1 MNIYCH
7 RIELPTDYQNE
18 VTSVIC
24 RKIRP
29 GHEKDYNDLIRR
41 YLTLERKATGYL
53 GTTIIIPGGS
63 KSPLRYIIRRFA
75 DKAAMEKW
83 DNSEESLRLLKEA
96 NDYSTRYYD
105 TSTGLET
112 WFTLP
117 DLKTL
122 SQSPPPR
129 WKMAIVIFFAA
140 YAISS
145 VSRSILNPF
154 IGQWPILGNAVIY
167 TAILVTLYLLILH
180 SLLRIVCA
188 EIGYILEMYSLQR
201 EYTMNY
207 ENAKLKCV
215 CLIQTLWPH
224 LPQQHL

>member
-1 MNIYCH
+1 LLSDDCIHHVLTSSELLSIKTGLDVYVV
-7 RIELPTDYQNE
+7 IELPTNYQNE
-18 VTSVIC
+18 VTTVIC

-29 GHEKDYNDLIRR
+29 GHEKDYNDWVRR
-41 YLTLERKATGYL
+41 YLTLERKAAGYL

-75 DKAAMEKW
+75 DKAAMERW

-96 NDYSTRYYD
+96 NNYSTRHYD

-145 VSRSILNPF
+145 VSRYILNPF
-154 IGQWPILGNAVIY
+154 IAQWPILSNAVIY
-167 TAILVTLYLLILH
+167 TAILVVSLTYFALPIVNR
-180 SLLRIVCA
+180 LLRRWLYPGRI
-188 EIGYILEMYSLQR
+188 
-201 EYTMNY
+201 
-207 ENAKLKCV
+207 
-215 CLIQTLWPH
+215 
-224 LPQQHL
+224 

>member
-1 MNIYCH
+1 MYVV
-7 RIELPTDYQNE
+7 IELPRDYQNE
-18 VTSVIC
+18 VTTVIC

-29 GHEKDYNDLIRR
+29 GHEKDYNDWVRR
-41 YLTLERKATGYL
+41 YLTLERKAPGYL

-63 KSPLRYIIRRFA
+63 KSPLLYIIRRFA
-75 DKAAMEKW
+75 DKTAMERW

-129 WKMAIVIFFAA
+129 WKMAMVIFFAA

-145 VSRSILNPF
+145 LSRSILNPF
-154 IGQWPILGNAVIY
+154 IGQWPTLGNAVIY
-167 TAILVTLYLLILH
+167 TAILVVLLTYFALPIANR
-180 SLLRIVCA
+180 LLRHWLYPGSV
-188 EIGYILEMYSLQR
+188 
-201 EYTMNY
+201 
-207 ENAKLKCV
+207 
-215 CLIQTLWPH
+215 
-224 LPQQHL
+224 

>member
-1 MNIYCH
+1 MYYYVVIE
-7 RIELPTDYQNE
+7 ELPTDYQNE
-18 VTSVIC
+18 VTTVIC

-29 GHEKDYNDLIRR
+29 GHEKDYNDQVRR
-41 YLTLERKATGYL
+41 YLTLERKAPGYL

-63 KSPLRYIIRRFA
+63 KSPLWYIIRRFA
-75 DKAAMEKW
+75 DKASMERW
-83 DNSEESLRLLKEA
+83 DNSEESVRLLKEA
-96 NDYSTRYYD
+96 NDYSTLHYD

-112 WFTLP
+112 WFELP

-145 VSRSILNPF
+145 LSRYILTPY

-167 TAILVTLYLLILH
+167 TAILVVLLTYFALPIGNR
-180 SLLRIVCA
+180 LLRHWLYPRSV
-188 EIGYILEMYSLQR
+188 
-201 EYTMNY
+201 
-207 ENAKLKCV
+207 
-215 CLIQTLWPH
+215 
-224 LPQQHL
+224 

>member
-1 MNIYCH
+1 LS
-7 RIELPTDYQNE
+7 IELPTDYENE
-18 VTSVIC
+18 FTTVIC
-24 RKIRP
+24 RKIKP
-29 GHEKDYNDLIRR
+29 GREKDYNNWIRR
-41 YLTLERKATGYL
+41 YLTLERRAPGYL

-63 KSPLRYIIRRFA
+63 KSPLRYIIRRFT
-75 DKAAMEKW
+75 DKAEMERW
-83 DNSEESLRLLKEA
+83 DNSDESLKLLKEA

-145 VSRSILNPF
+145 LSRSILNPF
-154 IGQWPILGNAVIY
+154 IGDWAILGNAVIY
-167 TAILVTLYLLILH
+167 SAILVVSLTYFALPIANR
-180 SLLRIVCA
+180 LLRHWLYPGSV
-188 EIGYILEMYSLQR
+188 
-201 EYTMNY
+201 
-207 ENAKLKCV
+207 
-215 CLIQTLWPH
+215 
-224 LPQQHL
+224 

>member
-1 MNIYCH
+1 MYVV
-7 RIELPTDYQNE
+7 IELPRDYRNE
-18 VTSVIC
+18 VTTIIC
-24 RKIRP
+24 RKIKP
-29 GHEKDYNDLIRR
+29 GHEKDYNDWVQR
-41 YLTLERKATGYL
+41 YLTLERKAPGYL

-63 KSPLRYIIRRFA
+63 KSPLLYIIRRFA
-75 DKAAMEKW
+75 DKIAMERW

-129 WKMAIVIFFAA
+129 WKMAMVIFFAA

-145 VSRSILNPF
+145 LSRSILNPF

-167 TAILVTLYLLILH
+167 TAKLVVLLTYFALPIANR
-180 SLLRIVCA
+180 LLRHWLYPGSV
-188 EIGYILEMYSLQR
+188 
-201 EYTMNY
+201 
-207 ENAKLKCV
+207 
-215 CLIQTLWPH
+215 
-224 LPQQHL
+224 

>member
-1 MNIYCH
+1 MYMYVVIE
-7 RIELPTDYQNE
+7 ELPTDYQNE
-18 VTSVIC
+18 VTTVIC
-24 RKIRP
+24 RKIKP
-29 GHEKDYNDLIRR
+29 GHEKDYNDWVRR
-41 YLTLERKATGYL
+41 YLILERKAPGYL

-75 DKAAMEKW
+75 DKAAMEIW
-83 DNSEESLRLLKEA
+83 DNSEESLKLLKEA
-96 NDYSTRYYD
+96 NDYSIRHYD

-145 VSRSILNPF
+145 LSRYILNPF
-154 IGQWPILGNAVIY
+154 IAQWPILGNAVIY
-167 TAILVTLYLLILH
+167 TSILVVSLTYFALPIGNR
-180 SLLRIVCA
+180 LLRHWLYPRSI
-188 EIGYILEMYSLQR
+188 
-201 EYTMNY
+201 
-207 ENAKLKCV
+207 
-215 CLIQTLWPH
+215 
-224 LPQQHL
+224 

>member
-1 MNIYCH
+1 MYVV
-7 RIELPTDYQNE
+7 IELPTDYQNE
-18 VTSVIC
+18 VTTVIC

-29 GHEKDYNDLIRR
+29 GHEKNYNDWIRR
-41 YLTLERKATGYL
+41 YLTLERKAPGYL
-53 GTTIIIPGGS
+53 GTTIIIPGGN

-75 DKAAMEKW
+75 GKAAMEGW

-96 NDYSTRYYD
+96 NDYSTRYYE

-117 DLKTL
+117 GLKTL
-122 SQSPPPR
+122 SQSPPSK

-145 VSRSILNPF
+145 ISRSILNPF

-167 TAILVTLYLLILH
+167 TAILVVLLTYFALPIVNR
-180 SLLRIVCA
+180 LLRHWLYAGSV
-188 EIGYILEMYSLQR
+188 
-201 EYTMNY
+201 
-207 ENAKLKCV
+207 
-215 CLIQTLWPH
+215 
-224 LPQQHL
+224 

>member
-1 MNIYCH
+1 MNYVVID
-7 RIELPTDYQNE
+7 LPTDYQNE
-18 VTSVIC
+18 VTTVIC
-24 RKIRP
+24 RKIKP
-29 GHEKDYNDLIRR
+29 GHEKDYNDWVQR
-41 YLTLERKATGYL
+41 YLTLERKAPGYL
-53 GTTIIIPGGS
+53 GTTIIVPGGS
-63 KSPLRYIIRRFA
+63 KSPLWYIIRRFA
-75 DKAAMEKW
+75 DKAAMERW

-96 NDYSTRYYD
+96 NDYSTRHYD

-145 VSRSILNPF
+145 VSRYILTPF

-167 TAILVTLYLLILH
+167 TAILVVSLTYFALPIGNR
-180 SLLRIVCA
+180 LLRHWLYPRSI
-188 EIGYILEMYSLQR
+188 
-201 EYTMNY
+201 
-207 ENAKLKCV
+207 
-215 CLIQTLWPH
+215 
-224 LPQQHL
+224 

>member
-1 MNIYCH
+1 E
-7 RIELPTDYQNE
+7 ELPTDYQNE
-18 VTSVIC
+18 VTTVIC

-29 GHEKDYNDLIRR
+29 GYEKDYNDWVRR
-41 YLTLERKATGYL
+41 YLNLERKAPGYL
-53 GTTIIIPGGS
+53 GTTIIIPGGG

-75 DKAAMEKW
+75 DKAAMERW

-96 NDYSTRYYD
+96 NDYSTRHYD

-112 WFTLP
+112 WFALP

-145 VSRSILNPF
+145 LSRYILTPF

-167 TAILVTLYLLILH
+167 TAILVVVLTYFALPIATLVI
-180 SLLRIVCA
+180 SRKCITFKRSR
-188 EIGYILEMYSLQR
+188 YS
-201 EYTMNY
+201 T
-207 ENAKLKCV
+207 
-215 CLIQTLWPH
+215 
-224 LPQQHL
+224 

>member
-1 MNIYCH
+1 MYVV
-7 RIELPTDYQNE
+7 IELPTDYQNE
-18 VTSVIC
+18 VTTVIC

-29 GHEKDYNDLIRR
+29 GHEKNYNDWIRR
-41 YLTLERKATGYL
+41 YLTLERKAPGYL
-53 GTTIIIPGGS
+53 GTTIIIPGGN

-75 DKAAMEKW
+75 GKAAMEGW

-96 NDYSTRYYD
+96 NDYSTRYYE

-117 DLKTL
+117 GLKTL
-122 SQSPPPR
+122 SQSPPSK

-145 VSRSILNPF
+145 ISRSILNPF

-167 TAILVTLYLLILH
+167 TAILVVLLTYFALPIVNRLLQHWLYPG
-180 SLLRIVCA
+180 SV
-188 EIGYILEMYSLQR
+188 
-201 EYTMNY
+201 
-207 ENAKLKCV
+207 
-215 CLIQTLWPH
+215 
-224 LPQQHL
+224 